1 MHSAF
6 VRLQDYINNY
16 IHSRLGEAK
25 ELFWLKAEYW
35 NDKTLHTN
43 IRDEIY
49 KASCELVALHEK
61 NPVLHIITNFSD
73 LKNVLWESTFIESL
87 SLEEKKKYREAE
99 NLVLDFGEL
108 KKDVTI
114 YDQRIPYFSELLSAI
129 YFSEYIAFLQSKL
142 PQEKTTENLS
152 PLIVKSDFEAQFNPT
167 QIELLTECI
176 NKVRMFSET
185 ISNNT
190 LKEIF
195 SCALSHPLKTR
206 NNRLLVYFFSAL
218 DDRSLITR
226 NWQSVIDKNRL
237 FLSSGKRNPLTQTD
251 LSSANTEIKI
261 TSPKDSEIIDNY
273 LKELK
278 KH

>member
-6 VRLQDYINNY
+6 VRLQDYINSFVN
-16 IHSRLGEAK
+16 SRLKEAK
-25 ELFWLKAEYW
+25 KLFWLKAEYW
-35 NDKTLHTN
+35 DDKTLHTN

-87 SLEEKKKYREAE
+87 SLEEKRKYREAQ

-108 KKDVTI
+108 KKDITI

-142 PQEKTTENLS
+142 SQEKTTENLS
-152 PLIVKSDFEAQFNPT
+152 PLIVKSDFESQFNPA
-167 QIELLTECI
+167 QIELLTECM

-185 ISNNT
+185 ISSNT
-190 LKEIF
+190 LKEVF
-195 SCALSHPLKTR
+195 SCTLSQPLKTR

-237 FLSSGKRNPLTQTD
+237 FLSSGKGNPLAQTD

-261 TSPKDSEIIDNY
+261 TPPKDSEIIDNY

>member
-1 MHSAF
+1 MQSAF

-16 IHSRLGEAK
+16 IHSRLREAK

-35 NDKTLHTN
+35 DDKTLHTN

-87 SLEEKKKYREAE
+87 SFEEKKKYREAE

-108 KKDVTI
+108 KKDITI
-114 YDQRIPYFSELLSAI
+114 YDQRIPYFSELLTVI
-129 YFSEYIAFLQSKL
+129 YFSEYIAFLKSKL
-142 PQEKTTENLS
+142 PQEKTAENLP
-152 PLIVKSDFEAQFNPT
+152 PLIVKSDFESKLNPA
-167 QIELLTECI
+167 QIELLTECL

-185 ISNNT
+185 LSNNT
-190 LKEIF
+190 LKEIL
-195 SCALSHPLKTR
+195 SCTLSQPLKTR

-226 NWQSVIDKNRL
+226 NWQLVIDKNRL
-237 FLSSGKRNPLTQTD
+237 FLSSGKNNPLTQTD
-251 LSSANTEIKI
+251 LSSAKTELKDS
-261 TSPKDSEIIDNY
+261 SPKGSEIIDNY